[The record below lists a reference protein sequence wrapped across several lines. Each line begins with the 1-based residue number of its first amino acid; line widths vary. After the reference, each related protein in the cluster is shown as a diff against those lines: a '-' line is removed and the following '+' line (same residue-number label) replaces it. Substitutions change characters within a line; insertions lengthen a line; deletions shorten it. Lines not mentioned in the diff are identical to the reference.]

1 MDKQMVIYPRNKT
14 FSSKMEWTTDTCKN
28 LDKSQRYFAV

>member
-1 MDKQMVIYPRNKT
+1 MVIHPSNKAL
-14 FSSKMEWTTDTCKN
+14 SNKMEWTTDTCRN